1 VASQVAAL
9 DLGYMAGVEALR
21 EKPPKF
27 LYMLGADEQ
36 AVTRDDL
43 PKDCFI
49 VYQGRCLCHMSVSL
63 SHVSVFVTSL
73 MALFS
78 VVTVVAAGAGNTID
92 FEDNSG
98 VFSLI

>member
-1 VASQVAAL
+1 MAAL

-36 AVTRDDL
+36 AVTREDL

-49 VYQGRCLCHMSVSL
+49 VYQGQCLCHITDGAFL
-63 SHVSVFVTSL
+63 SSNCSC
-73 MALFS
+73 S
-78 VVTVVAAGAGNTID
+78 
-92 FEDNSG
+92 
-98 VFSLI
+98 